1 MSTAPQPSVSAEFAT
16 TYRDLLCDRVEFDL
30 NSTKRAIAAIP
41 EAKKSYKPEPNSRSA
56 WELAVHICNSEAW
69 FLNGIVDH
77 SFDWQAEP
85 PAPAA
90 TTAELAQVYEKNVK
104 AALARIRA
112 MTPQQLTTPVNFFGI
127 MNLPAALYLLWAH
140 EHTVHHRGQ
149 LTTYLRP
156 MGGKVPD
163 IYGGSFDEPF
173 QG

>member
-1 MSTAPQPSVSAEFAT
+1 MSTAPQASISAEFAM
-16 TYRDLLCDRVEFDL
+16 TYRDLLCDRIEFDL

-41 EAKKSYKPEPNSRSA
+41 EAKKDYKPEPNSRSA
-56 WELAVHICNSEAW
+56 WDLAVHICTSDTW
-69 FLNGIVDH
+69 FLNGIVNH
-77 SFDWQAEP
+77 SFDFSGEP
-85 PAPAA
+85 PAPASSV
-90 TTAELAQVYEKNVK
+90 AELAPIYDKNVK
-104 AALARIRA
+104 AALAKIRV

-127 MNLPAALYLLWAH
+127 MHLPAALYLQLAH

-156 MGGKVPD
+156 IGAKVPD